1 MSAVN
6 EKEVTSTL
14 IDITSMLNT
23 FNNRL
28 ESLNETERELASKAS
43 TLEGY
48 NGAKVAGSNRSDYSL
63 ECTKYYYDKFNITGT
78 SEIINSSNNILKETD
93 RLQTNILSLS
103 NQLKDMDSAL
113 AIITI
118 YIANMEK
125 L

>member
-1 MSAVN
+1 MSAVS
-6 EKEVTSTL
+6 EQEIASTL
-14 IDITSMLNT
+14 TSITSILNT

-28 ESLNETERELASKAS
+28 ESLNEVEQELASKAS

-48 NGAKVAGSNRSDYSL
+48 NGAKVANSDRSEFSL

-93 RLQTNILSLS
+93 RLQVNIASLN
-103 NQLKDMDSAL
+103 NQLKEMDSAL

-118 YIANMEK
+118 
-125 L
+125 

>member
-63 ECTKYYYDKFNITGT
+63 ECTIHGAKA
-78 SEIINSSNNILKETD
+78 KESRD
-93 RLQTNILSLS
+93 
-103 NQLKDMDSAL
+103 
-113 AIITI
+113 
-118 YIANMEK
+118 
-125 L
+125 